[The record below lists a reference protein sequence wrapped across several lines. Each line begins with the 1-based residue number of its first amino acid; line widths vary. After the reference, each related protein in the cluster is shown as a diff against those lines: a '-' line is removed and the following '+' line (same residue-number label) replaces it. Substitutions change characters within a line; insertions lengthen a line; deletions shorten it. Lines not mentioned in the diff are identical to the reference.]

1 MRLLSEVK
9 YALKHLTVIIHG
21 LILTLSCLALK
32 LAVDGVRNF
41 FVLPKV
47 FPAASDDCD
56 ASEMPAGSEIHAS
69 RSLPSPSPSPPA
81 VVFVAVGRDPRRV
94 ALRRPTL

>member
-41 FVLPKV
+41 LVLPKV
-47 FPAASDDCD
+47 SDDCD

>member
-21 LILTLSCLALK
+21 LILTCLALK

-81 VVFVAVGRDPRRV
+81 VVFVAVGRDSRRV

>member
-1 MRLLSEVK
+1 MILLSEFK
-9 YALKHLTVIIHG
+9 YALKHLTVVIHG
-21 LILTLSCLALK
+21 LTLSCLALK